1 MLTEILLAPATG
13 GKTTHAINLARETA
27 VSLQAEVRV
36 CVPTGL
42 QARAWRHR
50 LAAAGGAVGVH
61 VLTFDRLVA
70 TCLNE
75 AGEAY
80 TELSEPVLYRLLRQI
95 IDQLPLQHY
104 APLKTKPGFIQIVHQ
119 LIVELKSALIYP
131 ESFVSAIST
140 LGGTPRLQELADI
153 YTAYQA
159 QLQAQGWADRVGL
172 HWLAVK
178 ALSERAPDV
187 CKNWPI
193 LIVDGFDDFTPSQLA
208 LIHLLANRVGRCT
221 ITLPQTEQVTY
232 PRYHNTLREVETK
245 LGITGTALPNPETI
259 ITRQPTLHHLAHHL
273 FSLTTDDPIANDGA
287 LTLREVSDRMAEVR
301 TALRWLKQQIVWHRQ
316 PANQTALLARD
327 IAPYR
332 PFIQQIAAE
341 FGLPLYLVDGQPLQ
355 QSPVIASLMT
365 LLRLHLPVG
374 ADHEPDLPR
383 RQVIISWR
391 SPYFFWG
398 GDELSITSADAD
410 TLDSFARQQR
420 VIRGL
425 TQWEAA
431 FAAAK
436 TAKDSTNI
444 DDDDEGGGEQLT
456 GTAVA
461 RLENKFAHFLNTTRP
476 PTTATTM
483 REFVQWLE
491 TLIGPDPQ
499 LPGYT
504 QPPIGSL
511 QIVAQAR
518 RSKSTAEAD
527 IAALCTLK
535 DILRGLV
542 WAEDAV
548 GQNRPVDYTYFFNE
562 LSGAIAAAHFMLPV
576 PSGQPGIII
585 ANVIQVR
592 GLSFASVAL
601 MGLSEGSFPTTI
613 SEDPFLRDA
622 DRQILREK
630 FGFPLESSTQSAERE
645 FFYEAITRAR
655 HKLLLTRPI
664 LADNGAE
671 WVASPFWEAVRQLIE
686 VEPESIPSER
696 IIPLEDTASRA
707 EWWETLAAA
716 YPESIDGQPVQ
727 STREWQH
734 LQSAAQIWQ
743 LRQAKERSVWEGD
756 LTILSAEL
764 SAQFGSE
771 HMWSASR
778 LEAYQVCGFLFY
790 LQNILKVEPR
800 PEPAEGLDIRQLG
813 RVYHHIFEKVMESGP
828 PESLEETV
836 VYDWVTAVAAPILD
850 AAPEQEGFRETAWWS
865 QTRLGIINNVV
876 RTVCKL
882 PIEGYEFR
890 WAEAEFGF
898 SKPPLVIQ
906 DGADRLQL
914 RGFIDRIDRHSD
926 GSLRIIDYKSS
937 SEAAYTPTTFSQ
949 GKKLQLPL
957 YALAAQEALKL
968 GVVATGFYWHFQ
980 QAEASGFELGK
991 AEGGVD
997 GAIETA
1003 VRYAW
1008 DAVHHIRSGQFTPK
1022 PPDTGCPTY
1031 CPAAAFCWQYTPKS
1045 R

>member
-1 MLTEILLAPATG
+1 MPTEILLAPATG
-13 GKTTHAINLARETA
+13 GKTTHTINLARETA

-42 QARAWRHR
+42 QARAWRQR
-50 LAAAGGAVGVH
+50 LATAGGAVGVH

-131 ESFVSAIST
+131 ESFASAIT
-140 LGGTPRLQELADI
+140 QLGNAPRLQELADI
-153 YTAYQA
+153 YTAYQT

-172 HWLAVK
+172 HWLATE
-178 ALSERAPDV
+178 ALSERSPDV
-187 CKNWPI
+187 GKNWPM

-208 LIHLLANRVGRCT
+208 LIHLLANRVEQCI
-221 ITLPQTEQVTY
+221 ITLPHTQQVTY
-232 PRYHNTLREVETK
+232 PRYHNTLQEVETK
-245 LGITGTALPNPETI
+245 LGVMGKALPNPETI
-259 ITRQPTLHHLAHHL
+259 IAHQPTLHHLAHHL
-273 FSLTTDDPIANDGA
+273 FSLSTGNSIANDNA
-287 LTLREVSDRMAEVR
+287 ITLQEVSDRTAEVR
-301 TALRWLKQQIVWHRQ
+301 TALRWLKQQIIWEQQ
-316 PANQTALLARD
+316 PAYQTALLARD
-327 IAPYR
+327 ITPYR
-332 PFIQQIAAE
+332 PFIQQVATE
-341 FGLPLYLVDGQPLQ
+341 FGLPVYLVDGQPLQ
-355 QSPVIASLMT
+355 QSPVIASLMA

-374 ADHEPDLPR
+374 ANDEPDLPR
-383 RQVIISWR
+383 RQVITSWR

-398 GDELSITSADAD
+398 TEEHAITSADAD
-410 TLDSFARQQR
+410 VLDSLARQQR
-420 VIRGL
+420 IIRGL

-431 FAAAK
+431 FTVAK
-436 TAKDSTNI
+436 KAKDYTNI
-444 DDDDEGGGEQLT
+444 DDDDEGRGEQLT

-461 RLENKFAHFLNTTRP
+461 RLENKFSHFLNTTRP

-483 REFVQWLE
+483 RKFVQWLE

-499 LPGYT
+499 SPGYT

-518 RSKSTAEAD
+518 HNEATAEAD
-527 IAALCTLK
+527 IAALRTFK

-542 WAEDAV
+542 WAEEAV
-548 GQNRPVDYTYFFNE
+548 AQNRSVDYTYFFNE
-562 LSGAIAAAHFMLPV
+562 LSGAIAATHFMLPI
-576 PSGQPGIII
+576 PPNQPGIIV
-585 ANVIQVR
+585 ANVTQVR
-592 GLSFASVAL
+592 GLRFASVAV

-630 FGFPLESSTQSAERE
+630 FGFLLESSTQSAERE

-671 WVASPFWEAVRQLIE
+671 WVASPFWEAVCKLVE
-686 VEPESIPSER
+686 VEPERIPSET
-696 IIPLEDTASRA
+696 IIPLENTASRA
-707 EWWETLAAA
+707 EWWETLSA
-716 YPESIDGQPVQ
+716 YPESINGQPVPN
-727 STREWQH
+727 TREWQH
-734 LQSAAQIWQ
+734 LQAAARIWQ
-743 LRQAKERSVWEGD
+743 LRQAGETAVWEGD
-756 LTILSAEL
+756 LTTLSAEL
-764 SAQFGSE
+764 STLFGPE
-771 HMWSASR
+771 HIWSASR
-778 LEAYQVCGFLFY
+778 LETYQVCGFLFY

-813 RVYHHIFEKVMESGP
+813 RVYHDIFEKVMESDP
-828 PESLEETV
+828 PEQPEETV
-836 VYDWVTAVAAPILD
+836 VYDWVTAIATPILD

-865 QTRLGIINNVV
+865 QTRLEIINNVV
-876 RTVCKL
+876 RTVL
-882 PIEGYEFR
+882 MLSEEEHEFLQ
-890 WAEAEFGF
+890 AEAEFGIHG
-898 SKPPLVIQ
+898 PPLIIQ
-906 DGADRLQL
+906 DGEDKLQL
-914 RGFIDRIDRHSD
+914 RGFIDRVDRRPD
-926 GSLRIIDYKSS
+926 GSIRIIDYKSGS
-937 SEAAYTPTTFSQ
+937 KTAYTRTAFSL

-957 YALAAQEALKL
+957 YALAAQETLGL
-968 GVVATGFYWHFQ
+968 GVVTDGFYWHFQ
-980 QAEASGFELGK
+980 QAEASSFKLDK

-1003 VRYAW
+1003 IHHAW
-1008 DAVHHIRSGQFTPK
+1008 AAVHHIRSGQFTPK

-1045 R
+1045 W